1 MDRRIKE
8 YLSEDEIIKTPYTN
22 HIGSGNIIGSG
33 DSSGKGTCFT
43 YKPRKEDY
51 KGSDILSYNGNKVY
65 FIDGYSLYFTHIHK
79 PWASAKII
87 KNDLTTQDCYVGK
100 INKHVV
106 VSNDLHAALNNLRE
120 KINKTNNNEYDI
132 AVSFVYA
139 HPEYEKEY
147 DWDEMVF
154 WHSLSEFSCNN
165 GRRKFSENANKKTGS
180 KATPKELIKIMKRSR
195 AANIANIMEQIYL
208 SKTKK

>member
-8 YLSEDEIIKTPYTN
+8 YLSEDEIIQTPYTN

-100 INKHVV
+100 TDEKFYQYTIIDEATRERFIYAYNSHDSFTTVDFV
-106 VSNDLHAALNNLRE
+106 LRSIIYFGYIPEIIQTDNGFEFTNNRE
-120 KINKTNNNEYDI
+120 KSDK
-132 AVSFVYA
+132 SLHLF
-139 HPEYEKEY
+139 
-147 DWDEMVF
+147 DE
-154 WHSLSEFSCNN
+154 LC
-165 GRRKFSENANKKTGS
+165 
-180 KATPKELIKIMKRSR
+180 KELNIVHKLIKPRTPRHNGKVERSHR
-195 AANIANIMEQIYL
+195 NDQERFYSFL
-208 SKTKK
+208 S

>member
-8 YLSEDEIIKTPYTN
+8 YLSEDEIIQTPYTN

-100 INKHVV
+100 INKHTV
-106 VSNDLHAALNNLRE
+106 VSNDLHVALNNLRE

-154 WHSLSEFSCNN
+154 WHSLTLVTCKE
-165 GRRKFSENANKKTGS
+165 GRDKFSSQANKSKGS
-180 KATPKELIKIMKRSR
+180 KATPKELVAFIKQSR
-195 AANIANIMEQIYL
+195 DWTLGEKIENLYL
-208 SKTKK
+208 NNKSI